1 MKSIRTV
8 DSPSNP
14 LESTA
19 HGVIG
24 GGAAPPLDLHSAQ
37 WIGRGW
43 KRDCYLHPKDAGR
56 CIKVANNNATDARKL
71 RERMTS
77 WFRAESAA
85 DAHNRREWQ
94 AYGAFGAVLA
104 PFVPRYHGFIAT
116 SRGPGLVVDLVRDQD
131 GRPSMQLRDW
141 LDQGSA
147 ERGAALL
154 DRFRVL
160 FDLLAAH
167 DLWLM
172 DLNFKNFLVQVAA
185 DGTERPWLIDL
196 KRLADNKE
204 IFQVSGW
211 SATLKRRKL
220 ARRIDRFHAKF
231 KARLGPK

>member
-1 MKSIRTV
+1 MKSAKTV

-14 LESTA
+14 MASTA
-19 HGVIG
+19 ERVMG
-24 GGAAPPLDLHSAQ
+24 GGDLVPLDLHGAQ

-43 KRDCYLHPKDAGR
+43 KRDCYLHPHDPGL
-56 CIKVANNNATDARKL
+56 CIKVASEAAAGARKL
-71 RERMTS
+71 RERMVS
-77 WFRAESAA
+77 WFRAESAG

-94 AYGAFGAVLA
+94 AYGALGTVLA

-131 GRPSMQLRDW
+131 GGPSMQLRDW
-141 LDQGSA
+141 LPQGSA
-147 ERGAALL
+147 DRGAALL
-154 DRFRVL
+154 DQFGVL

-172 DLNFKNFLVQVAA
+172 DLNFKNFLVQVAE
-185 DGTERPWLIDL
+185 DGTERPRLIDL

-211 SATLKRRKL
+211 SITLKRRKL

-231 KARLGPK
+231 DSNLGG

>member
-24 GGAAPPLDLHSAQ
+24 GGAAPPLDLDGGQ

-43 KRDCYLHPKDAGR
+43 KRDCYLHPKDAGL
-56 CIKVANNNATDARKL
+56 CIKVANNNAADARKL

-116 SRGPGLVVDLVRDQD
+116 SRGPGLVVDLVRDED

-160 FDLLAAH
+160 FDLLAVH

-172 DLNFKNFLVQVAA
+172 DLNFKNFLVQVAE
-185 DGTERPWLIDL
+185 DGTERPRLIDL

-204 IFQVSGW
+204 MFQLAGLSRG
-211 SATLKRRKL
+211 LKRRKL
-220 ARRIDRFHAKF
+220 ARRIDRFQAKF
-231 KARLGPK
+231 KAWLGG